1 MPRRKPLVTP
11 PDGNNVGRP
20 PTDPWMRPPR
30 RWKPSTTA
38 APGKLMEE
46 RLEEERPG
54 DAIVPLMNGVGK
66 ISIGQ
71 ARYAQEELRLLMTS
85 TEVDGPG
92 LVSALHALAEGRPDA
107 VSREQREIL
116 RQEELIDRAGEVR
129 RRIKAVILAGYRL
142 SPAGPVITEPLDL
155 SNPEHEAASERHR
168 DYMEA
173 LSRQGRKQFRLIAA
187 EWKSRDKR
195 NGDDQGRS

>member
-1 MPRRKPLVTP
+1 
-11 PDGNNVGRP
+11 
-20 PTDPWMRPPR
+20 
-30 RWKPSTTA
+30 
-38 APGKLMEE
+38 MEE

-187 EWKSRDKR
+187 ELKSRDKR